1 MCPTSSREHQRLY
14 NHDYYYYYYYHHY
27 LWPLPERGENCC
39 GENCHVMLRRKLS
52 CGWKSVFQGVLFQ
65 LFFTYLH
72 FMRQTYMYCEDCT
85 TQVKEKKKH
94 AWRECAPAQ
103 NTRGHRTAS
112 TASTR
117 GAWIRQETWTVGRVD
132 CGMIHL
138 KHKHGQRPEQTSRR
152 ANIHAYVRC
161 QLATGIAHIQLWL
174 QWLWNQQLCVP
185 CKCLCENELHSC
197 QACSSARRIELRG
210 RHQRVQ
216 LTRTCSS
223 GSSFDTHKLVF
234 CDDAPRVCTMVDN
247 VNQLGKIGAKS
258 VTHEHE
264 TSTLAKCL
272 ASHILIKKYLIKMQ
286 TTLACSVVKCW

>member
-1 MCPTSSREHQRLY
+1 MFCSFHASQCYPQEHSASWCLLFIDKS
-14 NHDYYYYYYYHHY
+14 NS
-27 LWPLPERGENCC
+27 
-39 GENCHVMLRRKLS
+39 VMSIPCVRTLN
-52 CGWKSVFQGVLFQ
+52 WKF
-65 LFFTYLH
+65 
-72 FMRQTYMYCEDCT
+72 
-85 TQVKEKKKH
+85 
-94 AWRECAPAQ
+94 
-103 NTRGHRTAS
+103 NTG
-112 TASTR
+112 
-117 GAWIRQETWTVGRVD
+117 I
-132 CGMIHL
+132 IH
-138 KHKHGQRPEQTSRR
+138 
-152 ANIHAYVRC
+152 IHAYVRC

-197 QACSSARRIELRG
+197 QACSSARRIELHG

-216 LTRTCSS
+216 LTRTCTS

-272 ASHILIKKYLIKMQ
+272 ESHILIKKYLIKMQ